1 MTKAKEY
8 ERLLDKDKRPTERSI
23 LTAIGIR
30 GSKLWERLHAFL
42 KVNYDFK
49 PEFHFYGKKYGW
61 CYKYTRKGKTL
72 CVLFP
77 EMKAFTTL
85 VVLGK
90 KEVAQ
95 CEDNATS
102 FNEDT
107 QRLFKTAYKYPDGK
121 WLYKRVLNKSDL
133 EDVISLIRIKRK
145 SKTK

>member
-1 MTKAKEY
+1 V
-8 ERLLDKDKRPTERSI
+8 DKYARFIDESKKPTERAI
-23 LTAIGIR
+23 LAAIGIR
-30 GSKLWERLHAFL
+30 GSKLWKRLRAFL

-61 CYKYTRKGKTL
+61 CFKYTHKGKTL

-77 EMKAFTTL
+77 EMRAFTTL

-95 CEDNATS
+95 FESNVTT
-102 FNEDT
+102 FNKDT
-107 QRLFKTAYKYPDGK
+107 QRLFKAAYKYHDGK

-133 EDVISLIRIKRK
+133 EDVISLIRSKRK
-145 SKTK
+145 AKIP

>member
-1 MTKAKEY
+1 MARVSKY
-8 ERLLDKDKRPTERSI
+8 ERFIDENKKPTEKSI
-23 LTAIGIR
+23 LAALGIR
-30 GSKLWERLHAFL
+30 GSKLWKRLRAFL

-49 PEFHFYGKKYGW
+49 PGLHFYGKKYGW

-77 EMKAFTTL
+77 EMKAFTAL

-95 CEDNATS
+95 FEDNATI

-107 QRLFKTAYKYPDGK
+107 QRLFKTTYKYHDGK

-145 SKTK
+145 SKAK

>member
-1 MTKAKEY
+1 MAPGNRYARFTDESKK
-8 ERLLDKDKRPTERSI
+8 PTERNI
-23 LTAIGIR
+23 LAAIGIR
-30 GSKLWERLHAFL
+30 GSRLWKRLRAFL

-77 EMKAFTTL
+77 EMRAFTIL

-90 KEVAQ
+90 KEIAQ
-95 CEDNATS
+95 FLASATI
-102 FNEDT
+102 FNENT
-107 QRLFKTAYKYPDGK
+107 QRLFKTARKYHDGK

-133 EDVISLIRIKRK
+133 EDIIALIHIKRK
-145 SKTK
+145 AKTQ